1 MEKRAGN
8 DIFPPMEKGLKLFSK
23 GLIIHG
29 SFLLAFL
36 LIHRMSFLALP
47 FLPVKTSSSEALHIS
62 FLLVHR
68 LSSLALS
75 FLLPHR
81 LSSVALSFLLVHRLS
96 SVALSFLLVHRL
108 SSLALSFLLVHRM
121 ISLALLSFLSQFM
134 IPLGFFLCKLSYS
147 LSFLNC
153 SSILYL
159 QAVLSLL
166 FLLEYLYSTSCQSL
180 LRVVSS
186 VSIVLVQC

>member
-47 FLPVKTSSSEALHIS
+47 FLPVKTLSSEALHI
-62 FLLVHR
+62 
-68 LSSLALS
+68 
-75 FLLPHR
+75 
-81 LSSVALSFLLVHRLS
+81 SFLLVHRLS

-166 FLLEYLYSTSCQSL
+166 FLLESLYSPSCQSL

-186 VSIVLVQC
+186 VSSVLVQC

>member
-1 MEKRAGN
+1 
-8 DIFPPMEKGLKLFSK
+8 
-23 GLIIHG
+23 
-29 SFLLAFL
+29 
-36 LIHRMSFLALP
+36 MSFLALP

-81 LSSVALSFLLVHRLS
+81 LSSVALLSFLLVHRLS
-96 SVALSFLLVHRL
+96 SVALSFLLVHRMI
-108 SSLALSFLLVHRM
+108 SLALSFLLVHRM

>member
-1 MEKRAGN
+1 M
-8 DIFPPMEKGLKLFSK
+8 I
-23 GLIIHG
+23 
-29 SFLLAFL
+29 
-36 LIHRMSFLALP
+36 
-47 FLPVKTSSSEALHIS
+47 
-62 FLLVHR
+62 
-68 LSSLALS
+68 
-75 FLLPHR
+75 
-81 LSSVALSFLLVHRLS
+81 
-96 SVALSFLLVHRL
+96 
-108 SSLALSFLLVHRM
+108 SLALSFLLVHRM

-159 QAVLSLL
+159 QAVVLSLL

-186 VSIVLVQC
+186 VSIVPVQCWVVLCCYETLRVRGSTKIVAKTCFFAKCVDKNTIILLSRKSKFYAQFRKKHFRRNSSAEDGWTAGLSLENIPWEGRL

>member
-1 MEKRAGN
+1 
-8 DIFPPMEKGLKLFSK
+8 
-23 GLIIHG
+23 
-29 SFLLAFL
+29 
-36 LIHRMSFLALP
+36 MSFLALP
-47 FLPVKTSSSEALHIS
+47 FLPVKTLSSEALHIS

-81 LSSVALSFLLVHRLS
+81 LSSVALLSFLLVHRLS
-96 SVALSFLLVHRL
+96 SV
-108 SSLALSFLLVHRM
+108 ALSFLLVHRM